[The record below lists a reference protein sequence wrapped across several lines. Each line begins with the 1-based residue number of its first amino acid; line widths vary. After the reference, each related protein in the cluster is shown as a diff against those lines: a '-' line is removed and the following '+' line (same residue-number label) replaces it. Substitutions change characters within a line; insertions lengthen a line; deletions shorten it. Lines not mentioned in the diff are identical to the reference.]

1 MSKLLKDEIGF
12 SGHGVTIAGSAGAVA
27 LGAVI
32 VEKHVTL
39 NKKMLG
45 SDHAASLEFKE
56 FKYLI
61 DICKKIKIILE
72 VQKKVFKNLSKY
84 YKIFFFVNLLCQ
96 KILIKMKNYQKIILK
111 L

>member
-27 LGAVI
+27 LGAII

-45 SDHAASLEFKE
+45 SDHAASL
-56 FKYLI
+56 
-61 DICKKIKIILE
+61 D
-72 VQKKVFKNLSKY
+72 
-84 YKIFFFVNLLCQ
+84 
-96 KILIKMKNYQKIILK
+96 LK
-111 L
+111 SLNI